1 MVIIML
7 KFAVYILSS
16 ILVIW
21 SMDSVNINGIFKK
34 GKVVQARVFYIIL
47 ALVLIY
53 LLANLLYD
61 FINIKIF

>member
-1 MVIIML
+1 ML

-21 SMDSVNINGIFKK
+21 SMDAININGIFKK
-34 GKVVQARVFYIIL
+34 GKIVQARVFYIII

-61 FINIKIF
+61 FINIKIFK